1 MSKLKFSAR
10 RWLKSTSN
18 RTFLMWP
25 ALLLGLHFMI
35 PSIAERM
42 YLLALPVLAWGYL
55 QYLIVG
61 TYRTRRGGGGPGLS
75 NPPERL
81 VSEGPYGVIRN
92 PMYLGHLVFF
102 FGLALM
108 FGGVAWTVLL
118 VHALWFDRRA
128 QADEKHLAALF
139 GQKYRD
145 YLLRVK
151 RWVPGIY

>member
-42 YLLALPVLAWGYL
+42 NLLALPVLAWGYL

-102 FGLALM
+102 FGL
-108 FGGVAWTVLL
+108 G
-118 VHALWFDRRA
+118 
-128 QADEKHLAALF
+128 
-139 GQKYRD
+139 
-145 YLLRVK
+145 K
-151 RWVPGIY
+151 R